1 MQYIPKQTLFAMP
14 NDYCG
19 LSDAKLVEIR
29 ERHRHF
35 VPVRVDDR
43 TTIYIDPSRNVEE
56 ARKRFIKEVK
66 YWRTKHF
73 NDD

>member
-1 MQYIPKQTLFAMP
+1 MP

-19 LSDAKLVEIR
+19 LTDAQLAEVR

-43 TTIYIDPSRNVEE
+43 TTIYIDPSKDKEE
-56 ARKRFIKEVK
+56 ARKRFIKNVK
-66 YWRTKHF
+66 FWRTKHLS
-73 NDD
+73 DE

>member
-1 MQYIPKQTLFAMP
+1 MP
-14 NDYCG
+14 NNYCG
-19 LSDAKLVEIR
+19 LSEVELAEVR

-43 TTIYIDPSRNVEE
+43 TTIFIDPSRNVEE
-56 ARKRFIKEVK
+56 ARKRFIKDLK
-66 YWRTKHF
+66 FWRTKHF

>member
-1 MQYIPKQTLFAMP
+1 MSHNF
-14 NDYCG
+14 CG
-19 LSDAKLVEIR
+19 LTDAQLAEVR

-35 VPVRVDDR
+35 VPVRIDDR
-43 TTIYIDPSRNVEE
+43 TTIFIDPSKDKEE

>member
-1 MQYIPKQTLFAMP
+1 MP

-19 LSDAKLVEIR
+19 LSDAQLAEVR

-43 TTIYIDPSRNVEE
+43 TTIFIDPSKYKEE

-66 YWRTKHF
+66 YWRNKHLS
-73 NDD
+73 DE

>member
-1 MQYIPKQTLFAMP
+1 MP
-14 NDYCG
+14 NGFCG
-19 LSDAKLVEIR
+19 LSDAEFAEVR

>member
-1 MQYIPKQTLFAMP
+1 MP
-14 NDYCG
+14 NDFCG
-19 LSDAKLVEIR
+19 LTEAELAEVR

-35 VPVRVDDR
+35 VPVQVDDR
-43 TTIYIDPSRNVEE
+43 TTIFIDPLRDAEE
-56 ARKRFIKEVK
+56 AKKRFIKEVK

>member
-1 MQYIPKQTLFAMP
+1 MSHNF
-14 NDYCG
+14 CG
-19 LSDAKLVEIR
+19 LSDAELAEVR

-43 TTIYIDPSRNVEE
+43 TTIFIDSSKDKEE

-66 YWRTKHF
+66 YWRTKHLQ
-73 NDD
+73 DE

>member
-1 MQYIPKQTLFAMP
+1 MS

-19 LSDAKLVEIR
+19 LSEVELAEVR

-43 TTIYIDPSRNVEE
+43 TTIFIDPLRDAEE
-56 ARKRFIKEVK
+56 AKKRFIKEVK
-66 YWRTKHF
+66 FWRNKHLS
-73 NDD
+73 DE